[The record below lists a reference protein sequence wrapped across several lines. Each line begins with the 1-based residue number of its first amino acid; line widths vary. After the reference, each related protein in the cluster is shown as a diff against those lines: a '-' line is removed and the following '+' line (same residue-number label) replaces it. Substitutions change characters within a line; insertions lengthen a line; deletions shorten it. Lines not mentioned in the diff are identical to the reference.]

1 MDNVYEAS
9 ARVCRSTFAGETMAC
24 AEAVE
29 TAILVRGLVLSFMH
43 GRLFNNE
50 EAAQFME
57 MHFFTD
63 CKSLYDHIQ
72 KEGAPKPPSEK
83 RLALDL
89 AGIRQ
94 ALREETREQWR
105 RAYGSGDG
113 RPDRPLK
120 APLHWLPTGRQ
131 LADVLTKKMAPGLW
145 WAQIH
150 KGFLSLP
157 LRAMPN
163 VQEARRE

>member
-1 MDNVYEAS
+1 M
-9 ARVCRSTFAGETMAC
+9 
-24 AEAVE
+24 E
-29 TAILVRGLVLSFMH
+29 TAIFVRGLLLSFLH
-43 GRLFNNE
+43 GRLIENV
-50 EAAQFME
+50 EAGKFME

-94 ALREETREQWR
+94 ALRTETQEQWLR
-105 RAYGSGDG
+105 RFGEGAV

-120 APLHWLPTGRQ
+120 APLHWLPTDRQ
-131 LADVLTKKMAPGLW
+131 LADVLTKKMTAGQW
-145 WAQIH
+145 WDQVRD
-150 KGFLSLP
+150 GFLSLP
-157 LRAMPN
+157 LKTMPG
-163 VQEARRE
+163 VQAGYGE